1 MKESGDSLD
10 PGTRAPSSDTSPS
23 QQSPAITRPGV
34 IHTPPIL
41 PTNPK
46 DSSETTSIP
55 DTGNSIQPEYH
66 YHGQPDPRSQCNH
79 RRTTSSNSSHR
90 RSNSSAHGSS
100 SLLAIPTE
108 TAATMAA
115 PISNNSEQSNNTSS
129 ILHLSTHTETPLSQL
144 VLDTSLSQTFHHPA
158 SSLGTSTNPSISASA
173 SASIHTTAAAP
184 SVEVVMKSAELE
196 SPNTMLRHRRS
207 NRSTHSTHST
217 YSSTTR
223 SPAESLRRFPTTE
236 DADSTGDGTIAPPSL
251 HRKPSFS
258 STRDHVP
265 SGIKT
270 EQLASSSFKIKV
282 DEASPISYLDNKSI
296 LVDGQETGRSDRDDS
311 GSNIDNKDDDD
322 IFDWEE
328 DKIYEVQQGKVA
340 QSSTDKPRMLQDD
353 VCCRPLHYRIHPWIL
368 KLIKHTLL
376 LVFLLIP
383 KYILHHVHL
392 RHHETIVLI
401 EDGKPYMGV
410 VVGNHI
416 GYFVTQLLIMALFK
430 IIHKFGSVKVKI
442 TLETHDGLVP
452 HIARSC
458 WLFALIG
465 FWAVFVH
472 NPTCVKAK
480 SRLDLAETLPD
491 GVDMHC
497 RRWIF
502 WWVYRCLWGIQAM
515 NMLYIMKRYS
525 MQILSDRFEQDN
537 SKFVE
542 LNFQGHV
549 LDGLQKIKQPRANRL
564 SSLHAYHHHNHLG
577 QYHHHYRW
585 AEKSTS
591 WLANTYQ
598 GARSPGASRP
608 GSPKDEKPLTASI
621 VADSTTSGAGEAGKQ
636 QSTWQLLKRSIVRRT
651 RTGRP
656 IMTGTTTSI
665 IGSIT
670 EGDKDH
676 ELEPQE
682 FFRMSK
688 KRKSKLIHSLRNKPI
703 ENPNKKAK
711 DLWARICP
719 SHRNHLERMDLEQ
732 PFKKEIMDRVWK
744 LFDPNGGDIVTRAM
758 FKQTIVDM
766 VNLRKSF
773 TSTHKTFENAMAK
786 LDMLFNGIVLLFV
799 IVAFLIAYD
808 VGVQQFAVGVSSLV
822 VGCAFVTGTSAKN
835 AFESMVFI
843 FVMGAYF
850 TIITIHILSTELK
863 RGDGMH
869 VFSPN
874 YVLATRNI
882 NNLSRS
888 SDHVENIWMDIPLF
902 STARTIQK
910 LKQKIQTF
918 VEGEAVLDFL
928 KIDVILNA
936 TNNHTKDGTSK
947 ACLQVL
953 FRVFH
958 RSRWVDSE
966 FGPRKLKSIL
976 FLRAALN
983 ELEQEDLKDLIAL
996 RRAIGYGNHGGSNG
1010 GGVAVGQDQVQ
1021 QQQQGGNTSVVN
1033 EAGVPVGFVGTSG
1046 NIYDL
1051 PGAGV
1056 GVGSGQPQAQAPFR
1070 TEPGPEVGAWS
1081 QNELGAIYLACDVAE
1096 TVQRSSMTNALQQ
1109 NGILTSRQ
1117 QENYGGVDSHN
1128 SNNNNNSNN
1137 TNHNSFNPR
1146 QHHQQPPDGSM
1157 SGPHCGPGV
1166 HPGSPNSLQG
1176 QQQHQHKQQHQ
1187 QKYLNHNLDSRHILV
1202 PETIQLST
1210 NAANFQPF
1218 PNGFQFQR

>member
-1 MKESGDSLD
+1 MSPLISNDDKPANTNNNNPIHSVTNPEMSTHSELLLN
-10 PGTRAPSSDTSPS
+10 ASPS
-23 QQSPAITRPGV
+23 HTLQQSASSHSTS
-34 IHTPPIL
+34 TDL
-41 PTNPK
+41 PT
-46 DSSETTSIP
+46 
-55 DTGNSIQPEYH
+55 
-66 YHGQPDPRSQCNH
+66 
-79 RRTTSSNSSHR
+79 
-90 RSNSSAHGSS
+90 
-100 SLLAIPTE
+100 
-108 TAATMAA
+108 
-115 PISNNSEQSNNTSS
+115 
-129 ILHLSTHTETPLSQL
+129 
-144 VLDTSLSQTFHHPA
+144 
-158 SSLGTSTNPSISASA
+158 SASLQA
-173 SASIHTTAAAP
+173 TATVAAP

-223 SPAESLRRFPTTE
+223 SPADSLRRLPTNTE
-236 DADSTGDGTIAPPSL
+236 DADSTGDRTITPSSI

-258 STRDHVP
+258 STRKHVP

-270 EQLASSSFKIKV
+270 EQLASSSFKITV
-282 DEASPISYLDNKSI
+282 DEASPVSYLSNKGG
-296 LVDGQETGRSDRDDS
+296 LLADGQETGRSDKDDTASNVDNRDDDS
-311 GSNIDNKDDDD
+311 
-322 IFDWEE
+322 FDWEE
-328 DKIYEVQQGKVA
+328 DKIYEVQQGKEA
-340 QSSTDKPRMLQDD
+340 QSSTDKPRMMQDD
-353 VCCRPLHYRIHPWIL
+353 VCCRPLHCRIHPWIL
-368 KLIKHTLL
+368 KPIKHVLL
-376 LVFLLIP
+376 LVFLLVP
-383 KYILHHVHL
+383 KFILHHVHT

-401 EDGKPYMGV
+401 EDGKPYMGI
-410 VVGNHI
+410 VVGCYI
-416 GYFVTQLLIMALFK
+416 GYFVIQLLIMALFK
-430 IIHKFGSVKVKI
+430 IIHNFGSVKVKI

-465 FWAVFVH
+465 LWAVFLH
-472 NPTCVKAK
+472 TPTCMKAK
-480 SRLDLAETLPD
+480 SRLDLADTLPD

-497 RRWIF
+497 RKWIF

-564 SSLHAYHHHNHLG
+564 STLHSHHHIHLG

-608 GSPKDEKPLTASI
+608 GSPKDEKPPTASI
-621 VADSTTSGAGEAGKQ
+621 AAYSSATGAGGTGKQ
-636 QSTWQLLKRSIVRRT
+636 QSTWQLFKRSIARRT
-651 RTGRP
+651 RASRP
-656 IMTGTTTSI
+656 SMTGTATSI

-719 SHRNHLERMDLEQ
+719 SHRNHLERIDLEQ

-786 LDMLFNGIVLLFV
+786 LDMLFNCIVLLFV

-808 VGVQQFAVGVSSLV
+808 IGVQQFAVGVSSLV

-843 FVMGAYF
+843 FVMHSMSV
-850 TIITIHILSTELK
+850 TESNWITELR

-874 YVLATRNI
+874 FVLATRNI

-910 LKQKIQTF
+910 LKQKIQTY
-918 VEGEAVLDFL
+918 VEGEAVADFL

-947 ACLQVL
+947 ACLQIL

-958 RSRWVDSE
+958 RNRWIDAE

-976 FLRAALN
+976 FLRSVLN
-983 ELEQEDLKDLIAL
+983 ELEQEDLKDLIAM
-996 RRAIGYGNHGGSNG
+996 RRALGYGNHTSDGSAAG
-1010 GGVAVGQDQVQ
+1010 GQDQALQ
-1021 QQQQGGNTSVVN
+1021 QQQVGSSPVVN
-1033 EAGVPVGFVGTSG
+1033 EAGVSVGFVGTSG
-1046 NIYDL
+1046 NIYDI

-1056 GVGSGQPQAQAPFR
+1056 GVGAGQAQAPSR
-1070 TEPGPEVGAWS
+1070 TESSPSVGAWS
-1081 QNELGAIYLACDVAE
+1081 QNELGAIYLACNVAE
-1096 TVQRSSMTNALQQ
+1096 TVQRSSMNNALQQ
-1109 NGILTSRQ
+1109 NSGSVYSQ
-1117 QENYGGVDSHN
+1117 QENCSGEDYNRSNYHN
-1128 SNNNNNSNN
+1128 
-1137 TNHNSFNPR
+1137 TFDPR
-1146 QHHQQPPDGSM
+1146 QHQQQPD
-1157 SGPHCGPGV
+1157 SGAGA
-1166 HPGSPNSLQG
+1166 HPASPNTLHF
-1176 QQQHQHKQQHQ
+1176 QQQQEQQQ
-1187 QKYLNHNLDSRHILV
+1187 QRHLNYNLDARHVLL

>member
-1 MKESGDSLD
+1 MS
-10 PGTRAPSSDTSPS
+10 TS
-23 QQSPAITRPGV
+23 
-34 IHTPPIL
+34 
-41 PTNPK
+41 
-46 DSSETTSIP
+46 TSYT
-55 DTGNSIQPEYH
+55 DH
-66 YHGQPDPRSQCNH
+66 A
-79 RRTTSSNSSHR
+79 TS
-90 RSNSSAHGSS
+90 AS
-100 SLLAIPTE
+100 SLLPTAITE
-108 TAATMAA
+108 T
-115 PISNNSEQSNNTSS
+115 ISHSQLALHTSPPQTFHQPPSNHSTSS
-129 ILHLSTHTETPLSQL
+129 INNNPPI
-144 VLDTSLSQTFHHPA
+144 PA
-158 SSLGTSTNPSISASA
+158 SIQ
-173 SASIHTTAAAP
+173 TTATTP

-207 NRSTHSTHST
+207 TRSTRSTQSISHAST
-217 YSSTTR
+217 TTTR
-223 SPAESLRRFPTTE
+223 SPADSLRRFPTTE
-236 DADSTGDGTIAPPSL
+236 ETDTESTGDGTIAPSSL
-251 HRKPSFS
+251 QRKPSFS
-258 STRDHVP
+258 STREHVP

-270 EQLASSSFKIKV
+270 EQLASSFKMRV
-282 DEASPISYLDNKSI
+282 DEASPVSFLGDKSV
-296 LVDGQETGRSDRDDS
+296 LADGQETGRSDKDETN
-311 GSNIDNKDDDD
+311 SNIDNKDDDD
-322 IFDWEE
+322 FFDWEE
-328 DKIYEVQQGKVA
+328 DKIYEVQQGKEA

-353 VCCRPLHYRIHPWIL
+353 VCCRPLHYRLHPWIL
-368 KLIKHTLL
+368 KLIKHTFLL
-376 LVFLLIP
+376 ILLLIP
-383 KYILHHVHL
+383 KFILHHVHS
-392 RHHETIVLI
+392 RHHETIVLT
-401 EDGKPYMGV
+401 EDGRPYMAV

-416 GYFVTQLLIMALFK
+416 SYFVMQLLIMALFK

-458 WLFALIG
+458 WLFSLIG

-472 NPTCVKAK
+472 NPTCMKAK
-480 SRLDLAETLPD
+480 SRLDLADTLPD

-515 NMLYIMKRYS
+515 NMLYIMKRYT

-564 SSLHAYHHHNHLG
+564 SSLHAHHYHLS
-577 QYHHHYRW
+577 QYHHTYRW

-598 GARSPGASRP
+598 GARSPGASRLN
-608 GSPKDEKPLTASI
+608 SPKDDKPSTASI
-621 VADSTTSGAGEAGKQ
+621 VADSTTGATVGGGRQ
-636 QSTWQLLKRSIVRRT
+636 NSTWQLLKRSIARRT
-651 RTGRP
+651 LTGRTN
-656 IMTGTTTSI
+656 MSGTATSI
-665 IGSIT
+665 IGSIAD
-670 EGDKDH
+670 GDKDH
-676 ELEPQE
+676 ELEPLE

-719 SHRNHLERMDLEQ
+719 SHRNHLVRIDLEQ

-744 LFDPNGGDIVTRAM
+744 LFDPSGGDIVTRAM
-758 FKQTIVDM
+758 FKQSIVDM

-786 LDMLFNGIVLLFV
+786 LDMLFNCIVLLFV

-843 FVMGAYF
+843 FVMRPFDVGDRIELDGAYF

-910 LKQKIQTF
+910 LKQKIQTY
-918 VEGEAVLDFL
+918 VEGEASSDFH

-947 ACLQVL
+947 ACLQIL

-958 RSRWVDSE
+958 RSRWVDPE

-983 ELEQEDLKDLIAL
+983 ELEQEDLKDLIAV
-996 RRAIGYGNHGGSNG
+996 RRAMGYGNHGGDG
-1010 GGVAVGQDQVQ
+1010 GPQEQG
-1021 QQQQGGNTSVVN
+1021 QQQGQGGSATVVN
-1033 EAGVPVGFVGTSG
+1033 EAGMPVGYVGTSG
-1046 NIYDL
+1046 NVYDL
-1051 PGAGV
+1051 TGAGV
-1056 GVGSGQPQAQAPFR
+1056 GAR
-1070 TEPGPEVGAWS
+1070 VGAWS
-1081 QNELGAIYLACDVAE
+1081 QNELGAVYLACDVAE
-1096 TVQRSSMTNALQQ
+1096 TVQRSSVTNALQQ
-1109 NGILTSRQ
+1109 NGVSMSTQ
-1117 QENYGGVDSHN
+1117 QEHHRI
-1128 SNNNNNSNN
+1128 NNNHN
-1137 TNHNSFNPR
+1137 TYDPR
-1146 QHHQQPPDGSM
+1146 HQHQQDGCM
-1157 SGPHCGPGV
+1157 SGSY
-1166 HPGSPNSLQG
+1166 PGSPSSLHSQQ
-1176 QQQHQHKQQHQ
+1176 QQQHQRHPN
-1187 QKYLNHNLDSRHILV
+1187 YNLDSRHILV

>member
-1 MKESGDSLD
+1 
-10 PGTRAPSSDTSPS
+10 
-23 QQSPAITRPGV
+23 
-34 IHTPPIL
+34 
-41 PTNPK
+41 
-46 DSSETTSIP
+46 
-55 DTGNSIQPEYH
+55 
-66 YHGQPDPRSQCNH
+66 
-79 RRTTSSNSSHR
+79 
-90 RSNSSAHGSS
+90 
-100 SLLAIPTE
+100 
-108 TAATMAA
+108 
-115 PISNNSEQSNNTSS
+115 
-129 ILHLSTHTETPLSQL
+129 
-144 VLDTSLSQTFHHPA
+144 
-158 SSLGTSTNPSISASA
+158 
-173 SASIHTTAAAP
+173 
-184 SVEVVMKSAELE
+184 
-196 SPNTMLRHRRS
+196 MLRHRRS
-207 NRSTHSTHST
+207 TRSTHSTHST
-217 YSSTTR
+217 SHASTTTTTR
-223 SPAESLRRFPTTE
+223 SPADSLRRFPTTE
-236 DADSTGDGTIAPPSL
+236 ETDTESTGDGTIAPPSL
-251 HRKPSFS
+251 QRKPSFS
-258 STRDHVP
+258 STREHVP

-270 EQLASSSFKIKV
+270 EQLASSFKMRV
-282 DEASPISYLDNKSI
+282 DEASPVSFLDDKSV
-296 LVDGQETGRSDRDDS
+296 LADGQETGRSDKDDIN
-311 GSNIDNKDDDD
+311 SNIDNKDDDD
-322 IFDWEE
+322 FFDWEE
-328 DKIYEVQQGKVA
+328 DKIYEVQQGKEA
-340 QSSTDKPRMLQDD
+340 RSSTDKPRMLQDD
-353 VCCRPLHYRIHPWIL
+353 VCYRPLHCRFHPWIL
-368 KLIKHTLL
+368 KLIKHTFLL
-376 LVFLLIP
+376 TFLLIP
-383 KYILHHVHL
+383 KFILHHVHS

-401 EDGKPYMGV
+401 EDGGPYMTV

-416 GYFVTQLLIMALFK
+416 GYFVMQLLIMALFK

-458 WLFALIG
+458 WLFSLIG
-465 FWAVFVH
+465 FWVVFVH
-472 NPTCVKAK
+472 SPTCMKAK
-480 SRLDLAETLPD
+480 SRLGLADTLPD

-515 NMLYIMKRYS
+515 NMLYIVKRYT

-537 SKFVE
+537 SKFIE

-564 SSLHAYHHHNHLG
+564 SSLHAHQYHLS
-577 QYHHHYRW
+577 QYHHTYRW

-591 WLANTYQ
+591 WLATTYQ

-608 GSPKDEKPLTASI
+608 NSPKDDKPSTASI
-621 VADSTTSGAGEAGKQ
+621 VAESATGGTAGGRSARQ
-636 QSTWQLLKRSIVRRT
+636 NSTWQLLKRSIARRT

-656 IMTGTTTSI
+656 NMSGTATSI
-665 IGSIT
+665 IGSIAD
-670 EGDKDH
+670 GDKDH

-719 SHRNHLERMDLEQ
+719 SHRNHLERIDLEQ

-744 LFDPNGGDIVTRAM
+744 LFDPSGGDIVTRAM
-758 FKQTIVDM
+758 FKQSIVDM

-773 TSTHKTFENAMAK
+773 TSTHKTFENAIAK
-786 LDMLFNGIVLLFV
+786 LDMLFNCIVLLFV

-808 VGVQQFAVGVSSLV
+808 IAVQQFAVGVSSLV

-850 TIITIHILSTELK
+850 TIVTIHILSTELK

-910 LKQKIQTF
+910 LKQKIQTY
-918 VEGEAVLDFL
+918 VEGEAVSDFH

-953 FRVFH
+953 CRVFH

-966 FGPRKLKSIL
+966 FAARKLKSIL
-976 FLRAALN
+976 FLRAALS
-983 ELEQEDLKDLIAL
+983 ELEQEDLKDLIAV
-996 RRAIGYGNHGGSNG
+996 RRAMGYGNHGDDG
-1010 GGVAVGQDQVQ
+1010 GLQERE
-1021 QQQQGGNTSVVN
+1021 QQQQGQGGSATVVN
-1033 EAGVPVGFVGTSG
+1033 EAGMPVGYVGTSG
-1046 NIYDL
+1046 NVYGL
-1051 PGAGV
+1051 TGPGVGAGVGAGV
-1056 GVGSGQPQAQAPFR
+1056 GVGAGQAPLR
-1070 TEPGPEVGAWS
+1070 TTESGPAVGAWS
-1081 QNELGAIYLACDVAE
+1081 QNELGAVHLACDVAE
-1096 TVQRSSMTNALQQ
+1096 TLQRSSVTNALQQ
-1109 NGILTSRQ
+1109 NGVSMSTQHEHHGINNNHSTYDPRQ
-1117 QENYGGVDSHN
+1117 QHQRDECMSRSH
-1128 SNNNNNSNN
+1128 
-1137 TNHNSFNPR
+1137 
-1146 QHHQQPPDGSM
+1146 
-1157 SGPHCGPGV
+1157 SGAGTL
-1166 HPGSPNSLQG
+1166 PGSPSSLHSQ
-1176 QQQHQHKQQHQ
+1176 QQQHQR
-1187 QKYLNHNLDSRHILV
+1187 YPNYNLDSRHILV

-1210 NAANFQPF
+1210 NGANFQPY